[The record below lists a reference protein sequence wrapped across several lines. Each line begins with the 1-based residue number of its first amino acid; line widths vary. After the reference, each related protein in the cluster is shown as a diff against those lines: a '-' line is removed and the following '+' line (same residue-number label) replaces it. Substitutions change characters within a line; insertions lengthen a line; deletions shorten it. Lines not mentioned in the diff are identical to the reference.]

1 MSGSRDQ
8 NDFQSYQNPNKT
20 FRVNKMNNIKPLK
33 NPQTDMFSQVAAK
46 DQRMPVFEKLNQKPV
61 DLNKFT
67 ELKFQS
73 S

>member
-1 MSGSRDQ
+1 
-8 NDFQSYQNPNKT
+8 
-20 FRVNKMNNIKPLK
+20 MNNIKPLK
-33 NPQTDMFSQVAAK
+33 NPQTDIFSQVAAK
-46 DQRMPVFEKLNQKPV
+46 DQRMPIFEKLNQKPV